1 MKMTEQEQREH
12 AIAMMNWAQSLTK
25 EQIDYICNGGWYNN
39 AMRGYLITVARH
51 CEMTREQ
58 INEMLQELSYVLDE
72 MGKDSA
78 EKIYR
83 DW

>member
-1 MKMTEQEQREH
+1 MSEEEIRQHHIQ
-12 AIAMMNWAQSLTK
+12 MMEWAQSLTK
-25 EQIDYICNGGWYNN
+25 EQIDYICDGGWYNN

-51 CEMTREQ
+51 CELDRDK